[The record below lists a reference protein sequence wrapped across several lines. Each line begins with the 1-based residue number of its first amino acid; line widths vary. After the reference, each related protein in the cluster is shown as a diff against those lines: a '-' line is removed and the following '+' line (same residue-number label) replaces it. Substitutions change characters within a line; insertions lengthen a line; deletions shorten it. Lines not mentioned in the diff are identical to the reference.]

1 MRRDDQLI
9 PPNTPNEEPLHQ
21 GGGIFV
27 EGIFVGGV
35 VVSFA
40 VMLAISSCSVA
51 NDAPYADG
59 SARTTT
65 SSTAPLAPTF
75 GNSSHRTK
83 VRSRRFT
90 RFRSTEL

>member
-9 PPNTPNEEPLHQ
+9 PPNAPNEEPLHQ

-27 EGIFVGGV
+27 GEV

-40 VMLAISSCSVA
+40 VIVAISRCSVA
-51 NDAPYADG
+51 NDAPYAAG

-65 SSTAPLAPTF
+65 SNTAPLESTF

>member
-1 MRRDDQLI
+1 
-9 PPNTPNEEPLHQ
+9 
-21 GGGIFV
+21 
-27 EGIFVGGV
+27 VGEA

-40 VMLAISSCSVA
+40 VIVAISRCSVA
-51 NDAPYADG
+51 NDAPYAAG

-65 SSTAPLAPTF
+65 SNTAPLASTF